1 MNFEIS
7 VIPEWSTFIAQ
18 ILSTLVLF
26 IVVKYFLFKPVTVM
40 VNERKEKIQ
49 NDVFEAN
56 KRMQDVEELKS
67 QYTLKIENA
76 KDEAKRIVNAA
87 KHREDE
93 FKKETLKEVK
103 IEVEGLFLKAKNDIQ
118 VQKEKAMNA
127 VKYEAVETAV
137 VMASK
142 LVNESL
148 NEDTH
153 REVIKKFIDEVEGME
168 WQN

>member
-26 IVVKYFLFKPVTVM
+26 IVVKYFLFKPVSVM

-56 KRMQDVEELKS
+56 KRMKDVEELKG
-67 QYTLKIENA
+67 QYVLKIENA
-76 KDEAKRIVNAA
+76 RDEARHIINAA

-93 FKKETLKEVK
+93 FKAETLKEVK
-103 IEVEGLFLKAKNDIQ
+103 NEVESMFLKARHDIQ
-118 VQKEKAMNA
+118 VQKEKAMDE
-127 VKYEAVETAV
+127 VKYEAIETAAI
-137 VMASK
+137 MASK

-148 NEDTH
+148 SEDTH
-153 REVIKKFIDEVEGME
+153 KEVIRKFIDEVEELE
-168 WQN
+168 WQS

>member
-26 IVVKYFLFKPVTVM
+26 IVVKYFLFKPVSVM

-56 KRMQDVEELKS
+56 KRMKDVEELKG
-67 QYTLKIENA
+67 QYVLKIENA
-76 KDEAKRIVNAA
+76 KDEARHIINAA

-93 FKKETLKEVK
+93 FKAETLKEVK
-103 IEVEGLFLKAKNDIQ
+103 NQVEIMFVKAKHDIQ
-118 VQKEKAMNA
+118 VQKDKAMNE
-127 VKYEAVETAV
+127 VKYEAIETAAI
-137 VMASK
+137 MASK
-142 LVNESL
+142 IVNESL
-148 NEDTH
+148 SEDTH
-153 REVIKKFIDEVEGME
+153 KEVIRKFIDEVEELE
-168 WQN
+168 WQS